1 MTKVNTDLADANIDL
16 SDTAKKFNVNMIVIG
31 SRALSQIKELLLGSV
46 SHSVIKHA
54 DIPILV
60 VK

>member
-1 MTKVNTDLADANIDL
+1 
-16 SDTAKKFNVNMIVIG
+16 MIVIG
-31 SRALSQIKELLLGSV
+31 SRGLSQIKELLLGSV
-46 SHSVIKHA
+46 SHSITKHA